1 MVRLD
6 RLFGVTRTRIGD
18 FATAWLVAG
27 MLIGVMAVLPPHL
40 PDDTVC
46 DSGGP
51 VHRPAQGSG
60 GDPSDCRFADD
71 TATSNGT
78 DCVLADSI
86 EAARPHDELIDACV
100 LQAAAEDMSCA
111 SGRRGSAGLAC
122 HHGAIR
128 FVKAWSECPT

>member
-6 RLFGVTRTRIGD
+6 RLFGVARTRIGD
-18 FATAWLVAG
+18 FAAAWLVAG
-27 MLIGVMAVLPPHL
+27 ILIGVVAVLPPHL

-46 DSGGP
+46 EPGGP

-86 EAARPHDELIDACV
+86 EAVSPHDELSDEGV
-100 LQAAAEDMSCA
+100 LQAAVEDMSGGELC
-111 SGRRGSAGLAC
+111 
-122 HHGAIR
+122 
-128 FVKAWSECPT
+128 